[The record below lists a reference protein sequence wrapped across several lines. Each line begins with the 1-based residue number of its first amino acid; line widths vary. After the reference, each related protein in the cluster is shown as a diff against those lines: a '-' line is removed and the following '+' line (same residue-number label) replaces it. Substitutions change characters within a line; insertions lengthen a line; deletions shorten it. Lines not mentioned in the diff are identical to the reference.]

1 MMKLASTP
9 GLLSLFAVAAF
20 STSLVACIIE
30 DGPPRRLTN
39 DRGIPEG
46 SGTGSVGSSSG
57 SSSGT
62 SGTTTDPGTTTTPL
76 LAVIDTDQVM
86 TADPGQGVGVFIE
99 YAKGGKWHLWWTCDT
114 QQTNQDCQY
123 VVSATASAGNIENVD
138 SAQLQGGSTSSP
150 TASRVEARSTTTN
163 QVHGITFT
171 TNPGAVITVEASVG
185 GIKDGKFLFFVQKG
199 KVNGG
204 FTGKITNPLQ
214 LQGDVP

>member
-1 MMKLASTP
+1 MMKFASSVLAT
-9 GLLSLFAVAAF
+9 AAL
-20 STSLVACIIE
+20 STSLLACIIE

-39 DRGIPEG
+39 DRTPSDDNG
-46 SGTGSVGSSSG
+46 SIGSIGGSSG
-57 SSSGT
+57 GTTGGTSSGDTSST
-62 SGTTTDPGTTTTPL
+62 SGAPI

-99 YAKGGKWHLWWTCDT
+99 YAKGGKWHIWWTCDT

-138 SAQLQGGSTSSP
+138 SAELQGGTTSSP
-150 TASRVEARSTTTN
+150 TASRVEARSTTTS
-163 QVHGITFT
+163 QVHGITFH

-185 GIKDGKFLFFVQKG
+185 GIKDGKFLFFVQDG

-204 FTGKITNPLQ
+204 FNGKITNPLQ
-214 LQGDVP
+214 LQGNAP

>member
-9 GLLSLFAVAAF
+9 GVFLAAAF
-20 STSLVACIIE
+20 STSLFACIIE

-39 DRGIPEG
+39 DRTPES
-46 SGTGSVGSSSG
+46 SGVGSVGSSGG

-62 SGTTTDPGTTTTPL
+62 SGSTTDPPGTTTSPI

-99 YAKGGKWHLWWTCDT
+99 YAKGGKWHIWWTCDT
-114 QQTNQDCQY
+114 QQTNQDCTY
-123 VVSATASAGNIENVD
+123 AVSATASAGNIENVD
-138 SAQLQGGSTSSP
+138 SAELQGGTTSTP
-150 TASRVEARSTTTN
+150 TASRVEARSTTTS
-163 QVHGITFT
+163 QVHGITFHT
-171 TNPGAVITVEASVG
+171 KPGAVITVEASVG
-185 GIKDGKFLFFVQKG
+185 GIKDGKFLFFVQNG

-204 FTGKITNPLQ
+204 FSGRVSNPLQ

>member
-1 MMKLASTP
+1 MMKMASSV
-9 GLLSLFAVAAF
+9 LAVAAL
-20 STSLVACIIE
+20 STSLLACIIE

-39 DRGIPEG
+39 DREP
-46 SGTGSVGSSSG
+46 SDDTGNVGG
-57 SSSGT
+57 LGGT
-62 SGTTTDPGTTTTPL
+62 SGGSTGTSSGGTSTSGGSPI

-123 VVSATASAGNIENVD
+123 VVSATASAGNIENID
-138 SAQLQGGSTSSP
+138 SAELQGGTTASP

-163 QVHGITFT
+163 QVHGITFH

-204 FTGKITNPLQ
+204 FTGKVTNPLQ
-214 LQGDVP
+214 LQGDTP